1 MTIKKKLEK
10 REELCLNWIMSR
22 REENSVIKN
31 LNPGTGGGKNKGELG
46 TITGNTLK
54 SQFLQ
59 QYGLLKTLFISL
71 TQQQSQFFSLSFFC
85 FLLLRQRVP

>member
-22 REENSVIKN
+22 SEENSVIKN

-46 TITGNTLK
+46 IITGNTLK

-59 QYGLLKTLFISL
+59 QYDLLRKLFISL
-71 TQQQSQFFSLSFFC
+71 TSSRFNFSVCLFSVFFF
-85 FLLLRQRVP
+85 